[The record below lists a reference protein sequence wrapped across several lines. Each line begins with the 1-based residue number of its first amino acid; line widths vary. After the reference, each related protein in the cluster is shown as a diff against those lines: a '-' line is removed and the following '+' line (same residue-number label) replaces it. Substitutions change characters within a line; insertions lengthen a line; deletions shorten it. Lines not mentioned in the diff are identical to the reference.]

1 MAKQNPHRRRGAS
14 AKPDDGRSGS
24 TSAAALLSG
33 GIVAPGHLATPAE
46 ARLVSAALNVRGA
59 GALDA
64 GELAFV
70 ARILAQATLP
80 HSDPGD
86 VREFGRTNGAL
97 RLVVQPGPGVG
108 VPYGS
113 YPRLVMAWLTTE
125 AVRTGKPRIVLGD
138 SLSAFMRE
146 LGIVPTGGR
155 WGTIT
160 RLRDQMRRLFAARI
174 AAVYDGDDGFS
185 LRSMEVATD
194 VDLWWSPHAPGQ
206 AAVFESVVVLGDRF
220 FQAVTER
227 PVPVDMRVLRALK
240 KSPLGLDLYTWLTYR
255 VSYLRSPV
263 AVTWASLHDQFGAEY
278 ADPKNF
284 ARKVRRELAKIRLL
298 WPELRAETPP
308 GRLVLKPSPTH
319 VEKRAPS
326 ERTAAPRLLDE
337 ATGAPSP
344 TDPAAVSRRGKP
356 R

>member
-1 MAKQNPHRRRGAS
+1 MPKPNTRRGAS
-14 AKPDDGRSGS
+14 ATRTTGDVSTDADGRSGA
-24 TSAAALLSG
+24 TTAGALLSG
-33 GIVAPGHLATPAE
+33 GIVAPGRLATPAA
-46 ARLVSAALNVRGA
+46 ARLVEAALNVRGA

-86 VREFGRTNGAL
+86 VREFGRTNGDL

-125 AVRTGKPRIVLGD
+125 AVRTGRPRIVLGD

-160 RLRDQMRRLFAARI
+160 RLREQMRRLFASRI

-194 VDLWWSPHAPGQ
+194 VDLWWSPHAPEQ

-255 VSYLRSPV
+255 VSYARDPFAV
-263 AVTWASLHDQFGAEY
+263 AWESLHAQFGADY
-278 ADPKNF
+278 ADVKNF
-284 ARKVRRELAKIRLL
+284 KRKVKRELAKIRLL
-298 WPELRAETPP
+298 WPELRFETPA
-308 GRLVLKPSPTH
+308 GRLVVYPSPPH
-319 VEKRAPS
+319 VA
-326 ERTAAPRLLDE
+326 RL
-337 ATGAPSP
+337 P
-344 TDPAAVSRRGKP
+344 PAGPADGGKL